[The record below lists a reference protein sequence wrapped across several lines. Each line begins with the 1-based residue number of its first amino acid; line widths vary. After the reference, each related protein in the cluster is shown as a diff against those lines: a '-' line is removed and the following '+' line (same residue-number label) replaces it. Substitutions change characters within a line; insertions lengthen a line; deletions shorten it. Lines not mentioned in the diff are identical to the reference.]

1 MLASE
6 RINKYYNYVLIA
18 TVFLAVF
25 IWSTVSRNISADV
38 GRNNAKIYFLDVGQ
52 GDSALILLPDNQEI
66 LIDTGKPGALLSE
79 LNAKMPAFDK
89 KIEAVFLSHPD
100 NDHIGSFLQLAASYK
115 IDKLYFNDENAT
127 TKTAQGVLET
137 AKNKG
142 IELAEVKK
150 GDNFYFGRLEVHA
163 LWPPE
168 NLDWLSSN
176 DSSEVL
182 KITYDQSDVLFV
194 GDLEIKGQ
202 EALFRENEDLS
213 ADLLKVSHHGSA
225 GAWDENFTKAVGA
238 KNAVI
243 SVGANSYGH
252 PTKTVLEGLAK
263 FGINIYRTDE
273 EGTIEFDATDN
284 GWKKR

>member
-1 MLASE
+1 
-6 RINKYYNYVLIA
+6 
-18 TVFLAVF
+18 
-25 IWSTVSRNISADV
+25 
-38 GRNNAKIYFLDVGQ
+38 LDVDQ